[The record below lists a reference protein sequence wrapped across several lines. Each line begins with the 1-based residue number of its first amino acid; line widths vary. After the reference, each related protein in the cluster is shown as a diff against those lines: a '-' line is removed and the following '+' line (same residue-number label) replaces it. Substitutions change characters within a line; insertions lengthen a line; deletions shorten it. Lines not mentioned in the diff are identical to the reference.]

1 MRILLIGNP
10 NVGKSAV
17 FSRLTGTQVIISN
30 YSGTTVEFTKGSTVL
45 RTGETAEVIDVPGT
59 YSLEPTCRA
68 EEVAVSMLDSML
80 DEGDVI
86 VNVVDAT
93 HLERNLY
100 LTLQLLERDI
110 PVVVALNLWD
120 EARHRGISINVDRL
134 QNILGVSVVPTSALT
149 GEGIDILMNRI
160 SEMTEDADAESRGGP
175 DTTDSLQESP
185 RVALQLPVDEHQKN
199 ERSTDECRQEKFLT
213 GEGGREKP
221 FPGERRKGKCPVGEG
236 WSAKRSADERWTE
249 IGRIVTEVQSISHR
263 HHTFID
269 RLEDAS
275 IQPVTG
281 LIIAVLVMY
290 LSFKTVGFIGEGLI
304 SYVFDPIFDGIVRP
318 VVTRLGVVL
327 GSGGFFHDLL
337 IGRLVNGQIDFEASM
352 GLLTTGLYVP
362 VAMVLPYVFAF
373 YVALGILEDV
383 GYLPRLAVLVDNL
396 MHALGMHGYAV
407 VPMVL
412 GFGCNVPAALA
423 TRILESRREKF
434 ICATMLSI
442 GIPCMAQTAMVVG
455 LMGKYGWQYLAM
467 IYGILFILWLI
478 IGFVLNAMLPGSSPP
493 LLMEIPPYRL
503 PHPTILGKKVWM
515 RIRVFLA
522 DAIPYVFLGV
532 LCVNILHVSGIIDV
546 LSQIFA
552 PLLGGFL
559 GLPSEAIV
567 ALLMGFLRKDV
578 AVGMLSPLGLSV
590 RQLVVAVIVL
600 TAYFPCAATFVVL
613 LRELG
618 PFDMLK
624 SALIMLIAAFGA
636 GGLTNLVMSR
646 MVPVTHV
653 VIGLIILVVVIL
665 LVSRV
670 LRTVRIRHSKD
681 QPRSYER

>member
-1 MRILLIGNP
+1 VRALLIGNP

-17 FSRLTGTQVIISN
+17 FSRLTGTHVIISN

-59 YSLEPTCRA
+59 YSLEPTCKA

-110 PVVVALNLWD
+110 SMVVALNLWD
-120 EARHRGISINVDRL
+120 EARHKGISIDVGKL
-134 QNILGVSVVPTSALT
+134 QDILGVSVVPTSALT
-149 GEGIDILMNRI
+149 GEGIDVLMDRI
-160 SEMTEDADAESRGGP
+160 SETTKGAGPGSRGDWDEPGLSQILP
-175 DTTDSLQESP
+175 P
-185 RVALQLPVDEHQKN
+185 VACPHSVNDARSEERPKEQCQKEKCSADYDHRKRRPKDETRN
-199 ERSTDECRQEKFLT
+199 R
-213 GEGGREKP
+213 
-221 FPGERRKGKCPVGEG
+221 
-236 WSAKRSADERWTE
+236 KRSIDQRWAE
-249 IGRIVTEVQSISHR
+249 IGRIITEVQTISHR
-263 HHTFID
+263 HHTFLD

-275 IQPVTG
+275 IQSVSG
-281 LIIAVLVMY
+281 LIIAVIIMY
-290 LSFKTVGFIGEGLI
+290 LSFKTVGVIGEGLI
-304 SYVFDPIFDGIVRP
+304 SYVFDPIFEGIIRP
-318 VVTRLGVVL
+318 VVTQLGTVL

-337 IGRLVNGQIDFEASM
+337 IGHLVNGQIDFETSM

-373 YVALGILEDV
+373 YVALSILEDI
-383 GYLPRLAVLVDNL
+383 GYLPRLAVLLDNL
-396 MHALGMHGYAV
+396 MHVLGMHGYAI

-455 LMGKYGWQYLAM
+455 LIGRYGWHYLAI
-467 IYGILFILWLI
+467 IYGTLFALWLI
-478 IGFVLNAMLPGSSPP
+478 IGLLLNAMLPGSSPP

-503 PHPTILGKKVWM
+503 PHPGILGKKVWM

-532 LCVNILHVSGIIDV
+532 LFVNILHVSGIIDA
-546 LSQIFA
+546 LSRVFA
-552 PLLGGFL
+552 PLLTGLL

-578 AVGMLSPLGLSV
+578 AVGMLSPLGLSI
-590 RQLVVAVIVL
+590 RELVVAVIVL

-636 GGLTNLVMSR
+636 GGLANLVMSR
-646 MVPVTHV
+646 IVPVGY
-653 VIGLIILVVVIL
+653 VIISLIVLVVVIL
-665 LVSRV
+665 AVTRV
-670 LRTVRIRHSKD
+670 LRTMRIRRSKD
-681 QPRSYER
+681 QPRSYEN